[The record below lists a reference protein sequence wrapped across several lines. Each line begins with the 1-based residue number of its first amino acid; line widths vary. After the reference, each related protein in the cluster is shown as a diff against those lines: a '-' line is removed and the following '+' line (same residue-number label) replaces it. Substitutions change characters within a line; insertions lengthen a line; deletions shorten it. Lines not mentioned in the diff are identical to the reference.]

1 MKKFWIYTC
10 MLFAVML
17 ASCEDID
24 KLEDDI
30 QALEDRV
37 TALEEKV
44 KPIND
49 NVKALVEI
57 YKAGVITSIEEK
69 TDGHY
74 TLTLSNGKT
83 VELAKWVEGF
93 GSVPMVGVSSEGNW
107 QVSYDSGTTWKEV
120 LKDGKPVPAV
130 GNSGLAPQF
139 RVDASGYWEVDADGD
154 GTFEQVKDV
163 NGQPVKAVYD
173 PEGPV
178 QELFE
183 SVTPKDGLLEIVL
196 KNGEKL
202 NIPIVPDFYC
212 YFDETIQGEQVVK
225 PGETQKFKVH
235 LKGVDHT
242 VITAPM
248 GWKAVLGAA
257 NDQFVAELTLIAP
270 QGKVQATVR
279 ATADNRRDVSIL
291 AFKGSFVT
299 VAKMQVNAIEVEMGG
314 GTDTPEEQ
322 DKTSLTVPMPAPNAA
337 ITNIGAYSSTNPVV
351 DAGWFQRQGDK
362 PNDPQTTLTADA
374 EGVHAKVAAAK
385 GTWHRSSF
393 GYHSTETFA
402 SGIYQLTFRV
412 KADVASLVGI
422 GIRTAGDDKGFR
434 MLKPDG
440 TNFERNVTTP
450 KVEPAGEWV
459 EVTQLFD
466 FAFASAAM
474 TSTAKTY
481 TEKEVATTAAD
492 YAGLSI
498 YFYNSQPNTTIV
510 IKDIQ
515 LKKMQ

>member
-1 MKKFWIYTC
+1 MKKFWMYSC
-10 MLFAVML
+10 MLLAVLM
-17 ASCEDID
+17 AACEDID

-30 QALEDRV
+30 QALEERV

-57 YKAGVITSIEEK
+57 YKAGVITSIEENA
-69 TDGHY
+69 DGHY

-93 GSVPMVGVSSEGNW
+93 GSVPMVGVNSEGHW
-107 QVSYDSGTTWKEV
+107 QVSYDGGATWKEV
-120 LKDGKPVPAV
+120 LKDGKPVTAV
-130 GNSGLAPQF
+130 GNGGLAPQF
-139 RVDASGYWEVDADGD
+139 RVDADGYWEVDADGN
-154 GTFEQVKDV
+154 GTFERVKDV

-183 SVTPKDGLLEIVL
+183 SVTPKDDLLEIVL

-212 YFDETIQGEQVVK
+212 YFDKAIQGEQAVQ
-225 PGETQKFKVH
+225 PGETKKYKVH
-235 LKGVDHT
+235 LKGADHT

-248 GWKAVLGAA
+248 GWKALLGAA
-257 NDQFVAELTLIAP
+257 NDQFVAELTLTAP
-270 QGKVQATVR
+270 QGKVQPAVR
-279 ATADNRRDVSIL
+279 AVADNLRDVSIL

-314 GTDTPEEQ
+314 TDTPEEPG
-322 DKTSLTVPMPAPNAA
+322 KTSLNVPMPAPNVT
-337 ITNIGAYSSTNPVV
+337 ITNIGAYSSANPVV

-362 PNDPQTTLTADA
+362 PDDPQTTLTVDA
-374 EGVHAKVAAAK
+374 EGVHAKVAATK
-385 GTWHRSSF
+385 GAWHRSSF

-402 SGIYQLTFRV
+402 LGIYQLTFQV

-434 MLKPDG
+434 MLNPDG
-440 TNFERNVTTP
+440 TNIERNVTTP

-466 FAFASAAM
+466 FAFASTAM

-510 IKDIQ
+510 VKDIRLNKVQ
-515 LKKMQ
+515 

>member
-1 MKKFWIYTC
+1 MKKFWMYSC
-10 MLFAVML
+10 MLLAVML
-17 ASCEDID
+17 AGCEDID

-30 QALEDRV
+30 HALEDRV

-107 QVSYDSGTTWKEV
+107 QVSYDKGTTWKAV
-120 LKDGKPVPAV
+120 LKDGKPVTAV
-130 GNSGLAPQF
+130 GNGGKAPQF
-139 RVDASGYWEVDADGD
+139 KVDANGYWEVDADGD

-163 NGQPVKAVYD
+163 NGQPVKAIYD

-183 SVTPKDGLLEIVL
+183 RVTPKDGLLEIVL
-196 KNGEKL
+196 KNGETL

-212 YFDETIQGEQVVK
+212 YFDESIQGEQAIQ
-225 PGETQKFKVH
+225 PGKTKKYKVH
-235 LKGVDHT
+235 LKGADHT

-248 GWKAVLGAA
+248 GWKAVLGAP
-257 NDQFVAELTLIAP
+257 NKQFVAELTLTAP
-270 QGKVQATVR
+270 KGKVEAAVR
-279 ATADNRRDVSIL
+279 ATADNLRDVSIL

-299 VAKMQVNAIEVEMGG
+299 VAKMQVNAIKVDMGE
-314 GTDTPEEQ
+314 TDTPEEPA
-322 DKTSLTVPMPAPNAA
+322 KSSLIVPQPTGT
-337 ITNIGAYSSTNPVV
+337 IKNIGKYSSTNRVV
-351 DAGWFQRQGDK
+351 DSGWFQREGASV
-362 PNDPQTTLTADA
+362 TTLTADR
-374 EGVHAKVAAAK
+374 EGIHAQVAKDK
-385 GTWHRSSF
+385 GAWNHSSF
-393 GYHSTETFA
+393 GYHTSDVFLT
-402 SGIYQLTFRV
+402 GIYQLTFQV
-412 KADVASLVGI
+412 KADAASSVGI
-422 GIRTAGDDKGFR
+422 GIRTADDDKGFR

-450 KVEPAGEWV
+450 KIEKANTWV
-459 EVTQLFD
+459 EITQLFD
-466 FAFASAAM
+466 FGFASTAM
-474 TSTAKTY
+474 TSSATGY
-481 TEKEVATTAAD
+481 TSKETATTFVD
-492 YAGLSI
+492 LQGLSI
-498 YFYNSQPNTTIV
+498 YFYNNQPHTTIV
-510 IKDIQ
+510 VKDIK
-515 LKKMQ
+515 LTKMQ